1 MELLGC
7 NEGEPH
13 PMSPENASTGKPSRC
28 RNGEGCHAA
37 SSNRQPGAVDSGG
50 VSEGDT
56 TGRAVKVS
64 WEISERGAATPR
76 PAAQGGEPSKAGRAV
91 REVGVLR
98 SSVDPAETKTAGEP
112 REGTWV
118 NANAN
123 SAGSGDGRSA
133 EETLFERI
141 TTPLKIQKLQR
152 TLYRKA
158 KAEPKYRFYSLY
170 GELLRKDLLETAMS
184 SVAHNDGAAG
194 VDGQECSAYLRNDE
208 AWEQWRE
215 QLLEEL
221 RTRQYRP
228 SPVRRVYILKSD
240 GKQRPL
246 GIPTVKDR
254 VVQTAVALLLL
265 PILEADSH
273 PNSYAYRPKRGAHGA
288 MDAIKTGLL
297 SGRVEVIDADLSGY
311 FDSIPHAPLLR
322 IVARRISDGAILKLI
337 RGWLRAPVVET
348 GRRSGGGGGG
358 GENRRGTPQGGV
370 ISPLLANAYLNRLDW
385 EVNERCEI
393 KPVMVRYADDFVIL
407 CRPGEGPG
415 LRARLQRWLERKGL
429 KLNEQKTRL
438 VDVRQEGIKF
448 LGFSVT
454 WRRGRSGRSY
464 PHVEP
469 HTKSRTKLRDG
480 VREILN
486 RGSLWRPIEEVIAEL
501 NRRLKGWAGYFH
513 YANSTRVMGQ
523 IGDYTRTKVRRWLW
537 RKHGCTSALW
547 ESYSDD
553 DLHDRFGLYRM
564 PQWAAWKTDRR
575 SDATNDPRK
584 AGCGNTACPV

>member
-1 MELLGC
+1 MELSGC
-7 NEGEPH
+7 NESEPH
-13 PMSPENASTGKPSRC
+13 PMSLENSTTGKPSRC

-37 SSNRQPGAVDSGG
+37 SSNRPVGAVDSGG
-50 VSEGDT
+50 VSGGDT
-56 TGRAVKVS
+56 TGRVVKVN
-64 WEISERGAATPR
+64 WEISERGVATPR
-76 PAAQGGEPSKAGRAV
+76 PEVQGGEPSKTDRAN

-98 SSVDPAETKTAGEP
+98 SSVDPGESKTPGEP

-123 SAGSGDGRSA
+123 NAGSGDGRAA

-170 GELLRKDLLETAMS
+170 GELLRKELLETAMS
-184 SVAHNDGAAG
+184 SVAHNNGAAG
-194 VDGQECSAYLRNDE
+194 VDGQECSAYLCNDE
-208 AWEQWRE
+208 AWEQWRD
-215 QLLEEL
+215 QLLDEL
-221 RTRQYRP
+221 RTRKYRP

-254 VVQTAVALLLL
+254 VVQTAVALVLL

-288 MDAIKTGLL
+288 MDAIKAGLR
-297 SGRVEVIDADLSGY
+297 SGRYEVIDADLSGY

-322 IVARRISDGAILKLI
+322 LVARRVSDGAILKLI
-337 RGWLRAPVVET
+337 KGWLRAPVVEPSQRT
-348 GRRSGGGGGG
+348 GSQGGN

-385 EVNERCEI
+385 DVNERCEL

-407 CRPGEGPG
+407 CRPGYGPG
-415 LRARLQRWLERKGL
+415 LKERLQRWLERKGL
-429 KLNEQKTRL
+429 KLNEEKTRL
-438 VDVRQEGIKF
+438 VDIRQEGIKF
-448 LGFSVT
+448 LGFSLT
-454 WRRGRSGRSY
+454 WRKGRRSGRGY

-469 HTKSRTKLRDG
+469 HVKSQTKLRDG

-486 RGSLWRPIEEVIAEL
+486 WGTLWRPVEEVIPEL

-523 IGDYTRTKVRRWLW
+523 LGEYTQTKVRRWLW
-537 RKHGCTSALW
+537 RKHGCSRALW
-547 ESYSDD
+547 ESYSPEEI
-553 DLHDRFGLYRM
+553 HERFGLYRL
-564 PQWAAWKTDRR
+564 PQWAAWK
-575 SDATNDPRK
+575 
-584 AGCGNTACPV
+584 AGSGEAMR